1 MILLNI
7 GVGQQ
12 LALDNVLGVGDA
24 ILVDCLASGQLDRL
38 LTDCARNGELIVANR
53 RGGRLKTC
61 TDLDSRV
68 HANRNRDGERLA
80 QRLGLLAEGTQ
91 VTGARGEE
99 HGDGIRALQAQAV
112 NSYVVFTGLDVMG
125 VAHAHRDV
133 GAGVLLGIGGSGH
146 QLAHVEARI
155 VRHVYNFLAG
165 RHLSLSDNLRSDGVR
180 NGVIEHEAQSLRV
193 AIEQVTHAATTGE
206 QADRHACAWM
216 ALHVVEYHRGPLFSG
231 TRYRTTG
238 ADMAVYTGK
247 LRHRIHFN
255 IGFDKLTV
263 NALEQ
268 LKSATQIVD
277 LIRHC
282 SSNSASCY
290 PTMQTNPA
298 IRCAS
303 PTQGSGSSLSQA
315 WTV

>member
-1 MILLNI
+1 M
-7 GVGQQ
+7 
-12 LALDNVLGVGDA
+12 
-24 ILVDCLASGQLDRL
+24 
-38 LTDCARNGELIVANR
+38 
-53 RGGRLKTC
+53 
-61 TDLDSRV
+61 
-68 HANRNRDGERLA
+68 
-80 QRLGLLAEGTQ
+80 
-91 VTGARGEE
+91 
-99 HGDGIRALQAQAV
+99 
-112 NSYVVFTGLDVMG
+112 NSHIVFTGLDVMG

-133 GAGVLLGIGGSGH
+133 GAGVLFGIGGSGH

-165 RHLSLSDNLRSDGVR
+165 RRLSLSDNLRSDGVR

-193 AIEQVTHAATTGE
+193 AIEQVTHTATTGE

-216 ALHVVEYHRGPLFSG
+216 ALHVVEYHRGTLFSG
-231 TRYRTTG
+231 TRHRSTG
-238 ADMAVYTGK
+238 ADVAVYTGK

-282 SSNSASCY
+282 SSNSASCC
-290 PTMQTNPA
+290 PTMQATLQYVAHHLRKDLAARYPKLGPCSDYTVKVVFPNKAEGEHAPSPLPHLPKRPLPTVNQTVNKSSHRPHHEA
-298 IRCAS
+298 QVFFRCALNMQ
-303 PTQGSGSSLSQA
+303 PHARGAGNPKTGRQRRGDIVSGNFISMTGDTKETHCRRSI
-315 WTV
+315 